1 MVPAPRPRSSCFSP
15 QGPRHPPWSSS
26 APRGERGRRLL
37 PRFLSG
43 SSYLVNF
50 WRHGFL
56 AAGRGMLPCRV
67 WGRPPAC
74 LLTSNNPVQPPPPD
88 TSPASSLPFLCFF
101 CEQTLCV
108 ATASALP
115 CQQPV
120 RRVRLVALHD
130 GAVRF
135 LRALCHCRAALII
148 LPKISVFLQFSH
160 GICYSSH
167 SLWHLVSAMSL
178 HIRLGDPLIV
188 IERFFRFFVWFS
200 CNRLFCVKNHCF
212 SCFLVVM

>member
-1 MVPAPRPRSSCFSP
+1 MQYHLVHTRKKPLPDSSTNHRWSSVGIRLSGRTLPKNQKTYSILPNNCSAARPRSCCFSP
-15 QGPRHPPWSSS
+15 QGPRYPPWPSS

-56 AAGRGMLPCRV
+56 AAGRGMLPCRI

-74 LLTSNNPVQPPPPD
+74 LLPSINPVQPPPPD
-88 TSPASSLPFLCFF
+88 TSPASTLPFLCFL
-101 CEQTLCV
+101 CEQILCV

-120 RRVRLVALHD
+120 R
-130 GAVRF
+130 
-135 LRALCHCRAALII
+135 
-148 LPKISVFLQFSH
+148 SV
-160 GICYSSH
+160 
-167 SLWHLVSAMSL
+167 
-178 HIRLGDPLIV
+178 
-188 IERFFRFFVWFS
+188 
-200 CNRLFCVKNHCF
+200 
-212 SCFLVVM
+212 